1 MAHASWFCVLDN
13 CKERDFHQLRL
24 PLAIFS
30 PFEYLGLLLAGDPP
44 YLEG

>member
-1 MAHASWFCVLDN
+1 MRVDSVCLIAVGG
-13 CKERDFHQLRL
+13 DFHQLRL

-30 PFEYLGLLLAGDPP
+30 PFEYLGLLLAEGLL